1 MQIKIPLALVRLWD
15 DACDLLNA
23 PLWVRGSLELR
34 LVDALLVLGF
44 VFCVGYYWATAGW
57 QVAAAGAVMYAVMSA
72 LALIFR
78 PG

>member
-15 DACDLLNA
+15 NACDLLNA
-23 PLWVRGSLELR
+23 PLWVRGSIELR
-34 LVDALLVLGF
+34 RVDALLVLGF
-44 VFCVGYYWATAGW
+44 IFSVGWYGATAGW
-57 QVAAAGAVMYAVMSA
+57 QAAAAAAVMYAVMSA